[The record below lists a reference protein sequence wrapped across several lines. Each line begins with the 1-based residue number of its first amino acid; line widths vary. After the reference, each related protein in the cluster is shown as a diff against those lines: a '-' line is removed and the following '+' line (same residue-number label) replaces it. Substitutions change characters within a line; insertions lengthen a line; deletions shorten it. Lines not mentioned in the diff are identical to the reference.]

1 MNWRPKIA
9 DPSRPK
15 YLAVVEALENDIA
28 SGALRHGDRLPPQ
41 REIAEQL
48 DTTIATITKAFREAT
63 RRGIVTA
70 RTGSGTFVRIGESQ
84 PEIDRAIPD
93 LSLNTV
99 PSGPTKPFLDAALEE
114 IGAARMSEVLCAYE
128 PSAGFEHHK
137 TSMAK
142 WLRKRKLSAPPSRIL
157 LTHGGQHALAAC
169 FHALTKPG
177 EAVLC
182 EAWSYSGIRRLA
194 DLCHVR
200 AEGVG
205 MDAEGLDPQRLR
217 EKLKST
223 GAKLVFCTAVVQ
235 NPTTATMSLSRR
247 REIIAI
253 CKKAGALIVEDD
265 IYGVL
270 SGEEEPALAAIDG
283 NQTIHI
289 NSLSKCLSP
298 GVRLGVMVA
307 PEILI
312 SSLHS
317 ALMSLQWTAP
327 SFWAEVFELMRANG
341 SAERCLNAHRRE
353 ATRRLELFAD
363 IVREKPVTSLPSY
376 HVWQRVPAPW
386 RVDDFV
392 TELLTVG
399 VRVSPAQHFA
409 IAQNADNNFIRICL
423 GGSDDTDALKDQL
436 ARLGAVMH
444 GRPRLSATII

>member
-1 MNWRPKIA
+1 
-9 DPSRPK
+9 
-15 YLAVVEALENDIA
+15 
-28 SGALRHGDRLPPQ
+28 
-41 REIAEQL
+41 
-48 DTTIATITKAFREAT
+48 
-63 RRGIVTA
+63 
-70 RTGSGTFVRIGESQ
+70 
-84 PEIDRAIPD
+84 
-93 LSLNTV
+93 
-99 PSGPTKPFLDAALEE
+99 
-114 IGAARMSEVLCAYE
+114 
-128 PSAGFEHHK
+128 
-137 TSMAK
+137 
-142 WLRKRKLSAPPSRIL
+142 
-157 LTHGGQHALAAC
+157 
-169 FHALTKPG
+169 
-177 EAVLC
+177 
-182 EAWSYSGIRRLA
+182 
-194 DLCHVR
+194 
-200 AEGVG
+200 

-409 IAQNADNNFIRICL
+409 IAQSADNNFIRICL
-423 GGSDDTDALKDQL
+423 GGSDDTDALRDQL